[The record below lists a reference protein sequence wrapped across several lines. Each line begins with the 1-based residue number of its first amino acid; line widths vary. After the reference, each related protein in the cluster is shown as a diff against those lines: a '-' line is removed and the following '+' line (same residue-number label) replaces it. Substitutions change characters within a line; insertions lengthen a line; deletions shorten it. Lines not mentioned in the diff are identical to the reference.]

1 MEQGARKAIYLG
13 FTNRRPCHAC
23 RLVTDE
29 WQGGIP
35 APVSRRVFHILTPR
49 LRRGFGARLGHPA
62 RLIPAAFLGGIALG
76 TALLMLPISHAD
88 GAGAPFL
95 VALFTATSAICV
107 TGLIVVDT
115 PTYWSGFGQAVI
127 LALFQIGGFGI
138 MTGATLLSMLV
149 TRRLAL
155 GQRLLAQAET
165 KSMALGDVTSVLR
178 LVLVV
183 TIAVEV
189 AVAAVLMFQ
198 LREVYGE
205 PLHVA
210 AWNAIF
216 HSVSAFNN
224 AGFSTYSD
232 SLIGFAGDPM
242 ILVPLMLAVI
252 LGGIGFPVLFELR
265 SRILHPSRW
274 SLHTRLTIFGTAF
287 LLLAGAALTALY
299 EWSNLGTLGALD
311 DGGRVLNAFVHSVMS
326 RTAGFNAVDVG
337 AMQTETLLVTDA
349 LMLIGG
355 GSAGTAGGIKITT
368 FLLLGF
374 IVWAEVRRRRDV
386 NVFHRRI
393 GRETQRQALTV
404 VLLSLA
410 AISAGTLTILSVT
423 DLPLDRVLFEVVS
436 AFSTVGLSTGIT
448 ADLPPAGQ
456 LVIIALMFIGRVGTI
471 TVASALALSDRYTA
485 FRLPEERPIVG

>member
-1 MEQGARKAIYLG
+1 M
-13 FTNRRPCHAC
+13 
-23 RLVTDE
+23 
-29 WQGGIP
+29 
-35 APVSRRVFHILTPR
+35 S
-49 LRRGFGARLGHPA
+49 ARLNHPT
-62 RLIPAAFLGGIALG
+62 RLIPIAFLVGVLIG
-76 TALLMLPISHAD
+76 TALLMLPISHAE
-88 GAGAPFL
+88 GTGAPLL

-178 LVLVV
+178 LVVIV
-183 TIAVEV
+183 TLAVEL

-198 LREVYGE
+198 LQEAYGE
-205 PLHVA
+205 PIEVA
-210 AWNAIF
+210 AWNALF
-216 HSVSAFNN
+216 QSVSAFNN

-232 SLIGFAGDPM
+232 SLMGFATDPV
-242 ILVPLMLAVI
+242 ILVPLMLAVV
-252 LGGIGFPVLFELR
+252 LGGVGFPVLFELR
-265 SRILHPSRW
+265 SRLFTPSRW
-274 SLHTRLTIFGTAF
+274 SLHTRLTVYGTLG
-287 LLLAGAALTALY
+287 LLFAGAALTAAY
-299 EWSNLGTLGALD
+299 EWMNPETLGALD
-311 DGGRVLNAFVHSVMS
+311 EGARVLNAFAHSVMS
-326 RTAGFNAVDVG
+326 RTAGFNAIDIS
-337 AMQTETLLVTDA
+337 AMQTETWLVTDA

-374 IVWAEVRRRRDV
+374 VVWAEIRGRQDV
-386 NVFHRRI
+386 NVYHRRI

-410 AISAGTLTILSVT
+410 AVATGTLAILSVT
-423 DLPLDRVLFEVVS
+423 DLPLDKVLFEVIS
-436 AFSTVGLSTGIT
+436 AFATVGLSTGIT
-448 ADLPPAGQ
+448 AELPPSGQ
-456 LVIIALMFIGRVGTI
+456 FIIIVLMFIGRVGTI

-485 FRLPEERPIVG
+485 YRLPEERPIVG